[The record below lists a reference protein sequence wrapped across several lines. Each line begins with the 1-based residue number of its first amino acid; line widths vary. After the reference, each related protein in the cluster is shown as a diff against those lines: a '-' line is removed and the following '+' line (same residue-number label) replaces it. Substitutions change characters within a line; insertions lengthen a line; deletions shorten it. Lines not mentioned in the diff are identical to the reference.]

1 MASAF
6 GSPRASL
13 RRANSTLVAPFD
25 TLRERLDL
33 ERLVLFAFWLAV
45 VLVSGQTRAQQA
57 PLPGAPGEPAAD
69 GSLELG
75 EIEDRTTDL
84 RERLG
89 EWKQKS
95 REYQQAWEQAAT
107 RVQVI
112 DREIDRLKA
121 REDIVAPEEATAS
134 ELDVRLLE
142 AEQDLSSARREA
154 MALDAEAVLRSERRR
169 KIPELLASAK
179 QKRSGL
185 GVVAPIVR
193 ADPAVSEALV
203 VLEGLKR
210 QVLDSEIEAYQNELA
225 SYEARGRLLNKQRD
239 RATLRIAHYEALS
252 SELREAAKQRGRV
265 EVERE
270 NEAIQRLLEE
280 LKAPPRS
287 FEKMFR
293 EMAAQNAELAD
304 FWTGDDGVVDQIDDV
319 SEKLSRAER
328 KVAALE
334 SELARLAAR
343 VEAVGLA
350 DSVGVLLRR
359 QRADAPD
366 IGMYRRFIRMRQD
379 RIGDVQLQQIRLR
392 EQRQA
397 LGDID
402 TLVDQAMASVHEPVA
417 PEVRAKL
424 EGLLRQL
431 FETQR
436 RYMDALMADYETYF
450 QKLVDFDARQRE
462 LIDRAQALLDF
473 IDERILWVPSGRA
486 IETEILS
493 EGRDAIGWLFGPRYL
508 KQLGRGASDLATRL
522 WPLNLLALLL
532 VILFLPA
539 RRRLRDRIRESG
551 QEATSPDC
559 VRYRPTL
566 EALGLTVVLAAW
578 LPALLAY
585 VGWRLGASPV
595 ATLYTRSVAY
605 GLLGTSGL
613 WFTLALTRQL
623 ARRGGVAEAH
633 CGWPEKRAHALWR
646 DVTWLAAVMVPA
658 TFVILVFEMRG
669 EDLGRE
675 SIGRM
680 FFLAT
685 MLAVAVFNYLALRRD
700 GAASGLLPS
709 HVRRSSVAFRFV
721 QLASIAVP
729 VGLGVAAIRGFYW
742 TALQFAMRTHLTLVF
757 LFLLV
762 VVVQLFARWAMIA
775 DRRAA
780 LEAEA
785 PEEKTVSAASGIQVS
800 RLMIGTAML
809 VALLGSL
816 AIWADL
822 LPAARILRQVELWS
836 VTKTITFTELDASGV
851 ERLYT
856 ESRSVAITL
865 ADLFRSFLIA
875 LLSLALI
882 QNLPGLLEAT
892 LLRRL
897 GPGERYAYATI
908 VKYAV
913 ALVGLALTF
922 DAIGVGWSSIQW
934 LVAAVGLGLGFG
946 LQEIFANFISGLIIL
961 FERPIRVG
969 DTVTVGNISGTVSK
983 IRIRATWI
991 TSFDRKELVVPNKNF
1006 VTGELINWTLSDAV
1020 LRVEIPVGI
1029 AYGSDTDE
1037 AIEVLRHVASENRRV
1052 LGAPR
1057 SEVLFLS
1064 FGDSSLSFELRVF
1077 VRHVSEVIPVRH
1089 ELHMA
1094 IDRAFRDAGI
1104 EIAFP
1109 QRDLHLR
1116 SLPDNWR
1123 EPA

>member
-1 MASAF
+1 MGF
-6 GSPRASL
+6 MWG
-13 RRANSTLVAPFD
+13 NSDVRTSHRSGWPF
-25 TLRERLDL
+25 
-33 ERLVLFAFWLAV
+33 LFALCLAV
-45 VLVSGQTRAQQA
+45 ALVSQPTRAQQA
-57 PLPGAPGEPAAD
+57 PLPGVREKPAAE

-75 EIEDRTTDL
+75 EIEGRITTF
-84 RERLG
+84 RRRLG
-89 EWKQKS
+89 EWKRKS
-95 REYQQAWEQAAT
+95 LEYQRVWEQVAT

-112 DREIDRLKA
+112 DREIDQLKA
-121 REDIVAPEEATAS
+121 REGIVVPEEASSS
-134 ELDVRLLE
+134 ELDARLLE
-142 AEQDLSSARREA
+142 AEQDLSSARRKA
-154 MALDAEAVLRSERRR
+154 MALDAEEALRSERRK
-169 KIPELLASAK
+169 KIPKLLASAK
-179 QKRSGL
+179 QKRSAL
-185 GVVAPIVR
+185 GIVAPTVS
-193 ADPAVSEALV
+193 ADPAVSKALA
-203 VLEGLKR
+203 VLEGLKH

-225 SYEARGRLLNKQRD
+225 SYEARGRLLSKQRD
-239 RATLRIAHYEALS
+239 RATLRIAYYEALS
-252 SELREAAKQRGRV
+252 SELREAAKQRGRM

-270 NEAIQRLLEE
+270 SEATQRLLEG
-280 LKAPPRS
+280 LKAAPKS

-319 SEKLSRAER
+319 SEKLSRAEE
-328 KVAALE
+328 KVASLE
-334 SELARLAAR
+334 GELAGLAVR

-366 IGMYRRFIRMRQD
+366 IGMYRRFVRMRQE
-379 RIGDVQLQQIRLR
+379 RIGYVQLQQIRLR

-402 TLVDQAMASVHEPVA
+402 ALVDQAMASVEEPMT
-417 PEVRAKL
+417 PEERAKL

-462 LIDRAQALLDF
+462 MIDRTQDLLDF
-473 IDERILWVPSGRA
+473 IDERILWIPSGRA
-486 IETEILS
+486 IETETLS
-493 EGRDAIGWLFGPRYL
+493 DGRDATRWLFGPRYL
-508 KQLGRGASDLATRL
+508 KQLGRGASEAATRL
-522 WPLNLLALLL
+522 WSLNLLALLL
-532 VILFLPA
+532 AILFFPA
-539 RRRLRDRIRESG
+539 RRRLRDRIRQSG
-551 QEATSPDC
+551 QEAASPDC
-559 VRYRPTL
+559 VRYGPTAK
-566 EALGLTVVLAAW
+566 ALGLTIVLAAW

-585 VGWRLGASPV
+585 VGWRLGASPA
-595 ATLYTRSVAY
+595 ATQYTRSVAY

-623 ARRGGVAEAH
+623 ARSGGVAEAH
-633 CGWPEKRAHALWR
+633 CGWPAKPAHALWR
-646 DVTWLAAVMVPA
+646 DVAWLAVVMVPA

-669 EDLGRE
+669 EDLWRE

-680 FFLAT
+680 AFLVT
-685 MLAVAVFNYLALRRD
+685 MLAVALFNYLALRRD
-700 GAASGLLPS
+700 GAASGLLLNG
-709 HVRRSSVAFRFV
+709 VRRRSVAFRIV

-742 TALQFAMRTHLTLVF
+742 TALQLAMRTHLTLVF

-762 VVVQLFARWAMIA
+762 IVVQLFARWAMIA
-775 DRRAA
+775 ERRAA
-780 LEAEA
+780 LEADA
-785 PEEKTVSAASGIQVS
+785 PEEKAAPATSGIQVS

-809 VALLGSL
+809 IALFGSL

-836 VTKTITFTELDASGV
+836 VTKTITVAELDPSGV

-856 ESRSVAITL
+856 EARSVPITL

-882 QNLPGLLEAT
+882 RNLPGLLEAT
-892 LLRRL
+892 VFRRL
-897 GPGERYAYATI
+897 GRGERYAYATI

-913 ALVGLALTF
+913 ALAGLALAF

-969 DTVTVGNISGTVSK
+969 DTVTVGDISGTVTK
-983 IRIRATWI
+983 IQIRATWI
-991 TSFDRKELVVPNKNF
+991 TGFDRKELVVPNKTF
-1006 VTGELINWTLSDAV
+1006 VTGQLINWTLSDAV
-1020 LRVEIPVGI
+1020 LRVEILVGI
-1029 AYGSDTDE
+1029 AYGSDTE
-1037 AIEVLRHVASENRRV
+1037 RAIEVLQRVAGDNRRV
-1052 LGAPR
+1052 LRDPAPQ
-1057 SEVLFLS
+1057 VLFLA
-1064 FGDSSLSFELRVF
+1064 FADSSLSFELRLF
-1077 VRHVSEVIPVRH
+1077 VPHVSEVLPVRH

-1094 IDRAFRDAGI
+1094 IDKAFKDAGI

-1109 QRDLHLR
+1109 QQDLHLR

-1123 EPA
+1123 TLASG